1 MKMGEMPSGFAAT
14 RKRVEGETKV
24 QRVFPITAM
33 IFSSVLHKMT
43 VFLPRENKFFDL
55 FEELA
60 DKAVEAADLLV
71 DLGTKYSKLPQI
83 SEQLRMLEEDA
94 DSIVHRVIQGL
105 YYDHTR
111 VTEEKGDIR
120 YFAHNLDNVID
131 GIEKAVV
138 RLSFAQKQEVPES
151 VTEFSPIIKEA
162 SEEIRTAVHCLRNL
176 KSEENT
182 LEACCIRINELE
194 NEADKVNRKRLR
206 ILMTAPV
213 EDPNELLDRLLL
225 KEIVEILEDTMD
237 QCEDVANILETFRL
251 KGGI

>member
-1 MKMGEMPSGFAAT
+1 MKKGKMPRGFPAT

-24 QRVFPITAM
+24 RRVFPITA
-33 IFSSVLHKMT
+33 IIISSVLHKMT
-43 VFLPRENKFFDL
+43 VFLPRENKFFNL

-71 DLGTKYSKLPQI
+71 DLGTKYPALPQI
-83 SEQLRMLEEDA
+83 SEQLRRLEEDA
-94 DSIVHRVIQGL
+94 DSIVHQIIQGL

-138 RLSFAQKQEVPES
+138 RLSFAQRQEAPES

-162 SEEIRTAVHCLRNL
+162 SEEIRTAVHCLRDL
-176 KSEENT
+176 KCEEST

-194 NEADKVNRKRLR
+194 NEADKVNRKWLR
-206 ILMTAPV
+206 ILMTTPV

-237 QCEDVANILETFRL
+237 QCEDVANIMETFRL

>member
-1 MKMGEMPSGFAAT
+1 MKMGKMPSGFVAT
-14 RKRVEGETKV
+14 LRRVEGETKV
-24 QRVFPITAM
+24 RRVIPIAA
-33 IFSSVLHKMT
+33 IIISSVLHKMT

-60 DKAVEAADLLV
+60 DKAVEAADLLA
-71 DLGTKYSKLPQI
+71 DLGTKYSDLPQI
-83 SEQLRMLEEDA
+83 SEQLRMLEEAA
-94 DSIVHRVIQGL
+94 DSIVHQIIQGL

-138 RLSFAQKQEVPES
+138 RLSFSQKQKVPES
-151 VTEFSPIIKEA
+151 VIEFSPIIKEA
-162 SEEIRTAVHCLRNL
+162 SEEIRTAVHCLRDL
-176 KSEENT
+176 KREEII

-194 NEADKVNRKRLR
+194 NEADKVNRKWLR
-206 ILMTAPV
+206 ILMTTPV

>member
-1 MKMGEMPSGFAAT
+1 MKMGKVPSGFAAT
-14 RKRVEGETKV
+14 LRRVEGETKV
-24 QRVFPITAM
+24 RRVFPITA
-33 IFSSVLHKMT
+33 IIISSILHKMT

-71 DLGTKYSKLPQI
+71 DLGTKYSDLPQI

-94 DSIVHRVIQGL
+94 DSIVHQIIQGL

-151 VTEFSPIIKEA
+151 VIEFSPIIKEA
-162 SEEIRTAVHCLRNL
+162 SEEIRTAVRCLRDL
-176 KSEENT
+176 KGEEST

-206 ILMTAPV
+206 ILMTTPV

-237 QCEDVANILETFRL
+237 QCEDVANIMETFRL

>member
-1 MKMGEMPSGFAAT
+1 MKEGEMPSGFAT
-14 RKRVEGETKV
+14 TKRRVEGDIMV
-24 QRVFPITAM
+24 QRFSPITA
-33 IFSSVLHKMT
+33 ILFSSVLHKMT
-43 VFLPRENKFFDL
+43 VFLPRDKKFFDL

-60 DKAVEAADLLV
+60 DKAVEAAGLLV
-71 DLGTKYSKLPQI
+71 DLGTNYSALPQI

-94 DSIVHRVIQGL
+94 DSIVHQIIQGL

-131 GIEKAVV
+131 GVEKAVV
-138 RLSFAQKQEVPES
+138 RLSFTQRQEAPES
-151 VTEFSPIIKEA
+151 VTDFSPIIKEA
-162 SEEIRTAVHCLRNL
+162 SEEIRTAVKCLRAL
-176 KSEENT
+176 KCEESI

-206 ILMTAPV
+206 ILMTTPV

>member
-1 MKMGEMPSGFAAT
+1 MPSDFAAT

-24 QRVFPITAM
+24 RRFSPIAAI

-43 VFLPRENKFFDL
+43 VFLPRDKKFFDL

-60 DKAVEAADLLV
+60 DKAVEAAELLADLR
-71 DLGTKYSKLPQI
+71 TKYSELPQI

-94 DSIVHRVIQGL
+94 DSIVHQIIQGL

-138 RLSFAQKQEVPES
+138 RLSFAQKQEAPES
-151 VTEFSPIIKEA
+151 VAEFSPIITEA
-162 SEEIRTAVHCLRNL
+162 SEVIRTAVHCLRNL
-176 KSEENT
+176 KSEESTLNT
-182 LEACCIRINELE
+182 CCIRINELE

-206 ILMTAPV
+206 ILMTTPV
-213 EDPNELLDRLLL
+213 ENPNAVLDRMLL

>member
-1 MKMGEMPSGFAAT
+1 VKKGKVSGGFSAT
-14 RKRVEGETKV
+14 LRRVEMETKV
-24 QRVFPITAM
+24 RRFPPITAI
-33 IFSSVLHKMT
+33 IFSSVVLKMSM
-43 VFLPRENKFFDL
+43 FLPRDKKFFDL

-71 DLGTKYSKLPQI
+71 DLGIKYSDLPQI

-94 DSIVHRVIQGL
+94 DSIVHQIIQGL
-105 YYDHTR
+105 YYDHSR

-138 RLSFAQKQEVPES
+138 RLSFAQKEEAPES
-151 VTEFSPIIKEA
+151 VTQFSPIIKEA
-162 SEEIRTAVHCLRNL
+162 SEEIRTAVHCLRDL
-176 KSEENT
+176 KCEEKT
-182 LEACCIRINELE
+182 LETCCIRINELE

-206 ILMTAPV
+206 ILMTTPV

-225 KEIVEILEDTMD
+225 KEIVEILEGTMD

>member
-1 MKMGEMPSGFAAT
+1 MKMGKMPSGFAAT
-14 RKRVEGETKV
+14 LRRVEGETKV
-24 QRVFPITAM
+24 RRFSPITAI

-71 DLGTKYSKLPQI
+71 DLGTKYFDLPQI
-83 SEQLRMLEEDA
+83 SEQLRILEEDA
-94 DSIVHRVIQGL
+94 DSIVHQIIQGL

-138 RLSFAQKQEVPES
+138 RLSFAQRQEVPDQ
-151 VTEFSPIIKEA
+151 VIEFSPIIKEA
-162 SEEIRTAVHCLRNL
+162 SEEIRTAVHCLRDL
-176 KSEENT
+176 KREEST

-194 NEADKVNRKRLR
+194 NEADKVNRKWLR
-206 ILMTAPV
+206 ILMTTPV

-237 QCEDVANILETFRL
+237 QSEDVANILETFRL

>member
-1 MKMGEMPSGFAAT
+1 MKMGKMPSGFAAT
-14 RKRVEGETKV
+14 LRRVEGETKV
-24 QRVFPITAM
+24 LRFSLITAI

-60 DKAVEAADLLV
+60 DKAVEAADLLA
-71 DLGTKYSKLPQI
+71 DLGTKYSVLPQI

-94 DSIVHRVIQGL
+94 DSIVHQIIQGL

-138 RLSFAQKQEVPES
+138 RLSFAQKQEAPES

-162 SEEIRTAVHCLRNL
+162 SEEIRTAVHCLRDL
-176 KSEENT
+176 KCEEST

-206 ILMTAPV
+206 VLMTTPV

-237 QCEDVANILETFRL
+237 QCEDVANIMETFRL

>member
-43 VFLPRENKFFDL
+43 VFLPRENKFFNL

-213 EDPNELLDRLLL
+213 EDPNELYNGS
-225 KEIVEILEDTMD
+225 M
-237 QCEDVANILETFRL
+237 
-251 KGGI
+251 

>member
-24 QRVFPITAM
+24 RRVFPITAM

-94 DSIVHRVIQGL
+94 DSIVHQIIQGL

-138 RLSFAQKQEVPES
+138 RLSFAQKQKVPDQ
-151 VTEFSPIIKEA
+151 VIEFSPIIKEA
-162 SEEIRTAVHCLRNL
+162 SEEIRTAVHCLRDL
-176 KSEENT
+176 KSEEST

>member
-1 MKMGEMPSGFAAT
+1 MKMVRMPSGFAAT
-14 RKRVEGETKV
+14 LKRVEGETKMR
-24 QRVFPITAM
+24 RVFPLAAI

-71 DLGTKYSKLPQI
+71 DLGTKYSVLPQI
-83 SEQLRMLEEDA
+83 SEQLRMLEEEA
-94 DSIVHRVIQGL
+94 DSIVHQIIQGL

-138 RLSFAQKQEVPES
+138 RLSFAQRQEVPES
-151 VTEFSPIIKEA
+151 VIEFSPIIKEA
-162 SEEIRTAVHCLRNL
+162 SEEIRTAVRCLRDL
-176 KSEENT
+176 KCEEKT
-182 LEACCIRINELE
+182 LETSCIRINELE
-194 NEADKVNRKRLR
+194 NDADKINRKRLR
-206 ILMTAPV
+206 ILMTTPV
-213 EDPNELLDRLLL
+213 KDPNELLDRLLL

-237 QCEDVANILETFRL
+237 QCEDVANIMETFRL